1 MKGLQR
7 KILSIIFSLV
17 RPEYHLHKATE
28 KQFSDA
34 ATFIKTL
41 AKFPKV
47 LKKEFSFT
55 DATGLFPYPSESTR
69 KPLVFYFQ
77 RVQKENSGTK
87 YVKETTKY
95 VGTIIYIA
103 SIYLCI

>member
-34 ATFIKTL
+34 ATFKTL

-55 DATGLFPYPSESTR
+55 DATGLFPYPPESTR

-87 YVKETTKY
+87 YVKETTTY
-95 VGTIIYIA
+95 VCTIIYIA
-103 SIYLCI
+103 STYLCI